1 MHLTLL
7 LVASLAAPAEGVQ
20 FVDTSFDSALESAG
34 KTKKMV
40 FVDFYTDW

>member
-7 LVASLAAPAEGVQ
+7 LAASLAAPAEGVQ
-20 FVDTSFDSALESAG
+20 FVDTSFDAALQSAEKS
-34 KTKKMV
+34 KKMV

>member
-20 FVDTSFDSALESAG
+20 FVDSSWDETLELAAKS
-34 KTKKMV
+34 KKMV
-40 FVDFYTDW
+40 FVDFYADW